1 MLSKYSGNLDSLTK
15 KLYQLIIHRLDGG
28 KIESRAYQEE
38 IFEHVRKG
46 IGGFILFGG
55 GKDEVKH
62 FIHTIQSR
70 SEIPLFMAS
79 DIERGMGQQ
88 VEGTTLLPC
97 QMAIAAALD
106 KESSEDY
113 ALLEKALEALS
124 REAHDIGINMPL
136 IPVLDINQNPDNPI
150 ICTRAFSDSPQ
161 TVVWFGSEY
170 IKVLERS
177 GLISCAKHFPGHGD
191 TTTDSH
197 ITLPVINKSHNDLFD
212 IDIVP
217 FKEAIKTG
225 VSSIMVG
232 HLSIPAVDAQ
242 PSSLSRRIITDILR
256 GELGFKGL
264 VMTDALNMHA
274 LKDIEKVSVK
284 CMNAGIDILL
294 HPVDVDLTVQELITA
309 VKNNELPEALI
320 DDAVSRIV
328 TFKKNMAFSERTVR
342 YEEHEKLSS
351 RISEMSVTVIKNTE
365 GLLPLS
371 RNSKNQLIF
380 SGDSRH
386 FGTSP
391 LKKYFKNVSTV
402 TDSIDLKDKT
412 AICAIFTSVA
422 AWVGSSGIDEAEKDR
437 IKELVKEAKHSIIIS
452 FGSPYVLR
460 YFKEADV
467 LIAAYEPA
475 VNAQEAALKCLK
487 GETGYKGRLPVR
499 LDFKVE
505 D

>member
-1 MLSKYSGNLDSLTK
+1 
-15 KLYQLIIHRLDGG
+15 
-28 KIESRAYQEE
+28 
-38 IFEHVRKG
+38 
-46 IGGFILFGG
+46 
-55 GKDEVKH
+55 
-62 FIHTIQSR
+62 
-70 SEIPLFMAS
+70 MAS

-97 QMAIAAALD
+97 QMAIAAAID
-106 KESSEDY
+106 KERPEERD
-113 ALLEKALEALS
+113 LLEKALEALS
-124 REAHDIGINMPL
+124 YEAHDIGINMPF

-170 IKVLERS
+170 IKLLERS

-197 ITLPVINKSHNDLFD
+197 ITLPVINKSYNDLLD
-212 IDIVP
+212 IDIMP

-225 VSSIMVG
+225 VSSIMIG
-232 HLSIPAVDAQ
+232 HLSIPAVDVQ
-242 PSSLSRRIITDILR
+242 PSTLSRKIITDILR

-294 HPVDVDLTVQELITA
+294 HPVDVDLTVQELIAA
-309 VKNNELPEALI
+309 VRNNELREALI

-328 TFKKNMAFSERTVR
+328 NFKKNMAFSERKVR

-371 RNSKNQLIF
+371 RSNGNQLILA
-380 SGDSRH
+380 GDSKH
-386 FGTSP
+386 FGLSP
-391 LKKYFKNVSTV
+391 LKKYFKNVSKV

-437 IKELVKEAKHSIIIS
+437 IKELLKKAKHSIVIS

-460 YFKEADV
+460 YFEEADV
-467 LIAAYEPA
+467 LIAAYEPT
-475 VNAQEAALKCLK
+475 VHAQEAALKCLK
-487 GETGYKGRLPVR
+487 GETGCKGRLPVK
-499 LDFKVE
+499 LEFQK
-505 D
+505 